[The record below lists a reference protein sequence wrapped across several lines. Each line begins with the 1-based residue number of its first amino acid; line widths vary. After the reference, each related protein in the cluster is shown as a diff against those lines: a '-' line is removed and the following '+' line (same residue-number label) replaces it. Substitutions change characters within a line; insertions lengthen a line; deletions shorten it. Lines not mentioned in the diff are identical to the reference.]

1 MTNINSRL
9 GISLVVAICS
19 LWDANAQTNSL
30 QCAGTTVS
38 RDEVQTV
45 DIALKNDV
53 DFTAFQCDITIP
65 QTVSF
70 VNQDGIIKPS
80 ARFAETHKIVETK
93 INDNTLRLIVY
104 STDNSTFGN
113 DTETLFSYAISA
125 INPDED
131 SSSQTRISNIVFS
144 QIDDNADALKC
155 IEHIFSDL
163 PNCVEH
169 IFDDLTFNTSVSGI
183 DAVNITELKIYAS
196 GMHIIVLSP
205 SDTTLQFTTVA
216 GITSTLN
223 VKAGKNI
230 FDVTEPGM
238 YIVGTE
244 KVLVQ

>member
-19 LWDANAQTNSL
+19 LWSANAQTNSL
-30 QCAGTTVS
+30 QCAGTTVD
-38 RDEVQTV
+38 RDEQTTV

-53 DFTAFQCDITIP
+53 DFTAFQCDINIP
-65 QTVSF
+65 ETVRF
-70 VNQDGIIKPS
+70 VDNEGIIKASP
-80 ARFAETHKIVETK
+80 RLAESHQIIEKK
-93 INDNTLRLIVY
+93 LNDNTLRVIVY
-104 STDNSTFGN
+104 STDNSAFSN

-125 INPDED
+125 VDPNED

-155 IEHIFSDL
+155 IEHIFS
-163 PNCVEH
+163 
-169 IFDDLTFNTSVSGI
+169 DLTFNTSVSGI

>member
-1 MTNINSRL
+1 M
-9 GISLVVAICS
+9 
-19 LWDANAQTNSL
+19 
-30 QCAGTTVS
+30 
-38 RDEVQTV
+38 
-45 DIALKNDV
+45 
-53 DFTAFQCDITIP
+53 
-65 QTVSF
+65 
-70 VNQDGIIKPS
+70 
-80 ARFAETHKIVETK
+80 
-93 INDNTLRLIVY
+93 IVY
-104 STDNSTFGN
+104 STDNSAFSN

-125 INPDED
+125 VDPNED

-155 IEHIFSDL
+155 IEHIFS
-163 PNCVEH
+163 
-169 IFDDLTFNTSVSGI
+169 DLTFNTSVSGI

>member
-1 MTNINSRL
+1 MTNINFRF
-9 GISLVVAICS
+9 GITLAIAFCS
-19 LWDANAQTNSL
+19 LIGASAQSNYL
-30 QCAGTTVS
+30 QCAGTTVD
-38 RDEVQTV
+38 RDEQTTV

-53 DFTAFQCDITIP
+53 DFTAFQCDINIP
-65 QTVSF
+65 ETVRF
-70 VNQDGIIKPS
+70 VDNQGIIKASP
-80 ARFAETHKIVETK
+80 RLAESHQIIEKK
-93 INDNTLRLIVY
+93 LNDNTLRVIVY
-104 STDNSTFGN
+104 STDNSAFSN

-125 INPDED
+125 VDPNED

-144 QIDDNADALKC
+144 QLDNSADT
-155 IEHIFSDL
+155 

-169 IFDDLTFNTSVSGI
+169 IFDDLTFNTTVSGI

>member
-19 LWDANAQTNSL
+19 LWSANAQTNSL

-38 RDEVQTV
+38 RDEQTTV

-53 DFTAFQCDITIP
+53 DFTAFQCDINIP
-65 QTVSF
+65 ETVRF
-70 VNQDGIIKPS
+70 VDNQGIIKASP
-80 ARFAETHKIVETK
+80 RLAESHQIIEKK
-93 INDNTLRLIVY
+93 LNDNTLRVIVY
-104 STDNSTFGN
+104 STDNSAFSN

-125 INPDED
+125 VDPNED

-155 IEHIFSDL
+155 IEYIFS
-163 PNCVEH
+163 
-169 IFDDLTFNTSVSGI
+169 DLTFNTSVSGI

>member
-1 MTNINSRL
+1 MTNINFRF
-9 GISLVVAICS
+9 GITLAIAFCS
-19 LWDANAQTNSL
+19 LIGASAQSNYL
-30 QCAGTTVS
+30 QCAGTTVD
-38 RDEVQTV
+38 RDEQTTV

-53 DFTAFQCDITIP
+53 DFTAFQCDINIP
-65 QTVSF
+65 ETVRF
-70 VNQDGIIKPS
+70 VDNEGIIKASP
-80 ARFAETHKIVETK
+80 RLAESHRIIEKK
-93 INDNTLRLIVY
+93 LNDNTLRVRGD
-104 STDNSTFGN
+104 STDNSAFSN

-125 INPDED
+125 VDPNED

-155 IEHIFSDL
+155 IEYIFS
-163 PNCVEH
+163 
-169 IFDDLTFNTSVSGI
+169 DLTFNTSVSGI

>member
-1 MTNINSRL
+1 MTNINFRF
-9 GISLVVAICS
+9 GITLAIAFCS
-19 LWDANAQTNSL
+19 LIGASAQSNYL
-30 QCAGTTVS
+30 QCAGTTVD
-38 RDEVQTV
+38 RDKQTTV

-53 DFTAFQCDITIP
+53 DFTAFQCDINIP
-65 QTVSF
+65 ETVRF
-70 VNQDGIIKPS
+70 VDNEGIIKASP
-80 ARFAETHKIVETK
+80 RLAESHRIIEKK
-93 INDNTLRLIVY
+93 LNDNTLRVIVY
-104 STDNSTFGN
+104 STDNSAFSN

-125 INPDED
+125 VDPNED

-155 IEHIFSDL
+155 IEHIFS
-163 PNCVEH
+163 
-169 IFDDLTFNTSVSGI
+169 DLTFNTSVSGI

>member
-1 MTNINSRL
+1 MTNINFRFGITLAIAFCNLL
-9 GISLVVAICS
+9 GSALS
-19 LWDANAQTNSL
+19 NYL
-30 QCAGTTVS
+30 QCAGTTVD
-38 RDEVQTV
+38 RDEQTTV

-53 DFTAFQCDITIP
+53 DFTAFQCDINIP
-65 QTVSF
+65 ETVRF
-70 VNQDGIIKPS
+70 VDNEGIIKASP
-80 ARFAETHKIVETK
+80 RLAESHRIIEKK
-93 INDNTLRLIVY
+93 LNDNTLRVIVY
-104 STDNSTFGN
+104 STDNSAFSN

-125 INPDED
+125 VDPNED

-155 IEHIFSDL
+155 IEHIFS
-163 PNCVEH
+163 
-169 IFDDLTFNTSVSGI
+169 DLTFNTSVSGI

-238 YIVGTE
+238 HIVGTE

>member
-19 LWDANAQTNSL
+19 LWSANAQTNSL

-70 VNQDGIIKPS
+70 VNQDGIIKAS

-93 INDNTLRLIVY
+93 ISDNTLRLIVY

-144 QIDDNADALKC
+144 QLDNSADT
-155 IEHIFSDL
+155 

-169 IFDDLTFNTSVSGI
+169 IFDDLTFNTTVSGI

-205 SDTTLQFTTVA
+205 SDTTLQFAAVA

>member
-19 LWDANAQTNSL
+19 LCSANAQTNSL

-53 DFTAFQCDITIP
+53 DFTAFQCDINIP
-65 QTVSF
+65 ETVRF
-70 VNQDGIIKPS
+70 VDNEGIIKASP
-80 ARFAETHKIVETK
+80 RLAESHRIIEKK
-93 INDNTLRLIVY
+93 LNDNTLRVIVY
-104 STDNSTFGN
+104 STDNSAFSN

-125 INPDED
+125 VDPNED

-155 IEHIFSDL
+155 IEHIFS
-163 PNCVEH
+163 
-169 IFDDLTFNTSVSGI
+169 DLTFNTSVSGI

>member
-1 MTNINSRL
+1 MTNINFRF
-9 GISLVVAICS
+9 GITLAIAFCS
-19 LWDANAQTNSL
+19 LIGASAQSNYL
-30 QCAGTTVS
+30 QCAGTTVD
-38 RDEVQTV
+38 RDEQTTV

-53 DFTAFQCDITIP
+53 DFTAFQCDINIP
-65 QTVSF
+65 ETVRF
-70 VNQDGIIKPS
+70 VDNEGIIKASP
-80 ARFAETHKIVETK
+80 RLAESHRIIEKK
-93 INDNTLRLIVY
+93 LNDNTLRVIVY
-104 STDNSTFGN
+104 STDNSAFSN

-125 INPDED
+125 VDPNED

-144 QIDDNADALKC
+144 QLDNSADT
-155 IEHIFSDL
+155 

-169 IFDDLTFNTSVSGI
+169 IFDDLTFNTTVSGI

-238 YIVGTE
+238 HIVGTE

>member
-1 MTNINSRL
+1 MTNINFRF
-9 GISLVVAICS
+9 GITLAIAFCS
-19 LWDANAQTNSL
+19 LIGASAQSNYL
-30 QCAGTTVS
+30 QCAGTTVD
-38 RDEVQTV
+38 RDEQTTV

-53 DFTAFQCDITIP
+53 DFTAFQCDINIP
-65 QTVSF
+65 ETVRF
-70 VNQDGIIKPS
+70 VDNEGIIKASP
-80 ARFAETHKIVETK
+80 RLAESHRIIEKK
-93 INDNTLRLIVY
+93 LNDNTLRVIVY
-104 STDNSTFGN
+104 STDNSAFSN

-144 QIDDNADALKC
+144 QLDNSADT
-155 IEHIFSDL
+155 

-169 IFDDLTFNTSVSGI
+169 IFDDLTFNTTVSGI

>member
-1 MTNINSRL
+1 MTNINFRF
-9 GISLVVAICS
+9 GITLAIAFCS
-19 LWDANAQTNSL
+19 LIGASAQSNYL
-30 QCAGTTVS
+30 QCAGTTVD
-38 RDEVQTV
+38 RDEQTTV

-53 DFTAFQCDITIP
+53 DFTAFQCDINIP
-65 QTVSF
+65 ETVRF
-70 VNQDGIIKPS
+70 VDNQGIIKASP
-80 ARFAETHKIVETK
+80 RLAESHQIIEKK
-93 INDNTLRLIVY
+93 LNDNTLRVIVY
-104 STDNSTFGN
+104 STDNSAFSN

-125 INPDED
+125 VDPNED

-155 IEHIFSDL
+155 IEYIFS
-163 PNCVEH
+163 
-169 IFDDLTFNTSVSGI
+169 DLTFNTSVSGI

-196 GMHIIVLSP
+196 DMHIIVLSP

>member
-1 MTNINSRL
+1 MTNINFRF
-9 GISLVVAICS
+9 GITLAIAFCS
-19 LWDANAQTNSL
+19 LIGASAQSNYL
-30 QCAGTTVS
+30 QCAGTTVD
-38 RDEVQTV
+38 RDEQTTV

-53 DFTAFQCDITIP
+53 DFTAFQCDINIP
-65 QTVSF
+65 ETVRF
-70 VNQDGIIKPS
+70 VDNQGIIKASP
-80 ARFAETHKIVETK
+80 RLAESHQIIEKK
-93 INDNTLRLIVY
+93 LNDNTLRVIVY
-104 STDNSTFGN
+104 SADNSAFSN

-125 INPDED
+125 VDPNED

-144 QIDDNADALKC
+144 QLDNSADT
-155 IEHIFSDL
+155 

-169 IFDDLTFNTSVSGI
+169 IFDDLTFNTTVSGI

>member
-1 MTNINSRL
+1 MTNIYFRL
-9 GISLVVAICS
+9 GTTLAIAFCS
-19 LWDANAQTNSL
+19 LISANAQSNYL
-30 QCAGTTVS
+30 QCAGTTVD
-38 RDEVQTV
+38 RDKQTTV

-65 QTVSF
+65 ETVNF
-70 VNQDGIIKPS
+70 VDNEGIIKASP
-80 ARFAETHKIVETK
+80 RLAESHRIIEKK
-93 INDNTLRLIVY
+93 LNDNTLRVIVY
-104 STDNSTFGN
+104 STDNSAFSN

-125 INPDED
+125 VDPNED

-144 QIDDNADALKC
+144 QIDNGSDALNC
-155 IEHIFSDL
+155 I
-163 PNCVEH
+163 EH

-205 SDTTLQFTTVA
+205 SNTTLQLTTVA

>member
-1 MTNINSRL
+1 MTNINFRF
-9 GISLVVAICS
+9 GITLAIAFCS
-19 LWDANAQTNSL
+19 LIGASAQSNYL
-30 QCAGTTVS
+30 QCAGTTVD
-38 RDEVQTV
+38 RDEQTTV

-53 DFTAFQCDITIP
+53 DFTAFQCDINIP
-65 QTVSF
+65 ETVRF
-70 VNQDGIIKPS
+70 VDNEGIIKASP
-80 ARFAETHKIVETK
+80 RLAESHRIIEKK
-93 INDNTLRLIVY
+93 LNDNTLRVIVY
-104 STDNSTFGN
+104 STDNSAFSN

-125 INPDED
+125 VDPNED

-144 QIDDNADALKC
+144 QLDNSADT
-155 IEHIFSDL
+155 

-169 IFDDLTFNTSVSGI
+169 IFDDLTFNTTVSGI

>member
-19 LWDANAQTNSL
+19 LWSANAQTNSL

-53 DFTAFQCDITIP
+53 DFTAFQCDINIP
-65 QTVSF
+65 ETVRF
-70 VNQDGIIKPS
+70 VDNEGIIKASP
-80 ARFAETHKIVETK
+80 RLAESHRIIEKK
-93 INDNTLRLIVY
+93 LNDNTLRVIVY
-104 STDNSTFGN
+104 STDNSAFSN

-125 INPDED
+125 VDPNED

-155 IEHIFSDL
+155 IEHIFS
-163 PNCVEH
+163 
-169 IFDDLTFNTSVSGI
+169 DLTFNTSVSGI

-238 YIVGTE
+238 HIVGTE

>member
-1 MTNINSRL
+1 MTNINFRF
-9 GISLVVAICS
+9 GISLAIAFCS
-19 LWDANAQTNSL
+19 LIGASAQSNYL
-30 QCAGTTVS
+30 QCAGTTVD
-38 RDEVQTV
+38 RDEQTTV

-53 DFTAFQCDITIP
+53 DFTAFQCDINIP
-65 QTVSF
+65 ETVRF
-70 VNQDGIIKPS
+70 VDNEGIIKASP
-80 ARFAETHKIVETK
+80 RLAESLRIIEKKLNV
-93 INDNTLRLIVY
+93 NTLRVIVY
-104 STDNSTFGN
+104 STDNSAFSN

-125 INPDED
+125 VDPNED

-155 IEHIFSDL
+155 IEYIFS
-163 PNCVEH
+163 
-169 IFDDLTFNTSVSGI
+169 DLTFNTSVSGI